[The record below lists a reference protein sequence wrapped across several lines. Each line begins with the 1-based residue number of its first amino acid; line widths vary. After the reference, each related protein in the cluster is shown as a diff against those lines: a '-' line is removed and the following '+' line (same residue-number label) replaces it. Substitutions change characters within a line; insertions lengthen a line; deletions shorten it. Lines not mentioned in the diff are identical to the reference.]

1 MMDVKT
7 RDEKEYFIVS
17 LAGRLDIGNSAQFE
31 ANCLEWIE
39 QGKRQIVL
47 DFTALE
53 YISSAGLR
61 SILSATKKIRSL
73 GGGLSLCGLSGLV
86 EEVITVSGFDNILKV
101 YADIAQA
108 TSGEGR

>member
-1 MMDVKT
+1 MNVKT
-7 RDEKEYFIVS
+7 RDENGYFIVS
-17 LAGRLDIGNSAQFE
+17 LDGRLDIGNSAQFE
-31 ANCLEWIE
+31 AICLEWIE
-39 QGKRQIVL
+39 QGKHQLVL
-47 DFTALE
+47 DFSTLE

-61 SILSATKKIRSL
+61 SILSATKKLKSL

-101 YADIAQA
+101 YPDVKQA

>member
-1 MMDVKT
+1 MNVKT
-7 RDEKEYFIVS
+7 RDENGYFIVS
-17 LAGRLDIGNSAQFE
+17 LDGRLDIGNSAQFE
-31 ANCLEWIE
+31 ATCLEWIE
-39 QGKRQIVL
+39 QGKRQLVL
-47 DFTALE
+47 DFSTLE

-61 SILSATKKIRSL
+61 SILSATKKLKSL

-101 YADIAQA
+101 YADVSQA